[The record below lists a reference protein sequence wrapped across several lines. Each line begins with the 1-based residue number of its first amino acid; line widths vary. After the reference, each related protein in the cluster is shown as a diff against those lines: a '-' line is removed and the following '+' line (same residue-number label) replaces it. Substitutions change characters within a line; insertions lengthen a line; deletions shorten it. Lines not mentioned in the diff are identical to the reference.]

1 MTILIDAAIYKQTLI
16 KFKKRKEGI
25 KMRRLFLITFVMTF
39 VVFGGN
45 LLING
50 FTKAASAAPTK
61 LLFASF
67 TSDKSFMSDGIK
79 AFAKDLEEKSQ
90 GRVKAEFSWGS
101 ALGKIP
107 EYYDLTVR
115 GVCDVGF
122 ANPVQCAKD
131 IFQMDSISTL
141 PFTVPT
147 AMIHTKAIWEL
158 YKKGY
163 LDKAMDDEKVKTLF
177 IAGDAGSGFLTYKKP
192 VRILA
197 DAKGLKLHCVPGM
210 QMALA
215 EAMGAVPVDM
225 AGAEVYMALQTGTID
240 GHFKG
245 YSPLPNFK
253 WCEVAKYVTEPKL
266 GAVFFAVFINRNTYN
281 KLPKDIQAIIDEMAQ
296 DPKYGLIAAKQMDDL
311 TEAGKQCLLKRG
323 VQFLEWEPSA
333 LEELGKGLVPLWN
346 KWIADREAKGLPAR
360 KALDQFY
367 ALQEKMGVKIPA
379 VGYKPTG
386 R

>member
-1 MTILIDAAIYKQTLI
+1 M
-16 KFKKRKEGI
+16 RKI
-25 KMRRLFLITFVMTF
+25 FLITLL
-39 VVFGGN
+39 VVLGGG
-45 LLING
+45 LLFNG
-50 FTKAASAAPTK
+50 FAKTASAAPTK

-90 GRVKAEFSWGS
+90 GRIKAEFSWGS

-141 PFTVPT
+141 PFTFPT
-147 AMIHTKAIWEL
+147 ATIHTKAIWEL

-177 IAGDAGSGFLTYKKP
+177 IAGDKGSILLTSKKP
-192 VRILA
+192 VRTLA

-210 QMALA
+210 HMTLA
-215 EAMGAVPVDM
+215 EVMGAVPVDM

-245 YSPLPNFK
+245 YAPLPNFK
-253 WCEVAKYVTEPKL
+253 WCEVTKYVTEPQM
-266 GAVFFAVFINRNTYN
+266 GSVFFAVFINRNTYN
-281 KLPKDIQAIIDEMAQ
+281 KLPKDIQGIIDEMAQ

-311 TEAGKQCLLKRG
+311 SEAGKQCLLKHG

-333 LEELGKGLVPLWN
+333 LEELGKGLLPLWS

-360 KALDQFY
+360 KTLDEFY
-367 ALQEKMGVKIPA
+367 TLQTNMGVKIPA
-379 VGYKPTG
+379 IGYKPTG
-386 R
+386 K